1 MGVSD
6 KSTGDTISFSDIN
19 DELGNSST
27 ATLDMKT
34 AGDSFDGINT
44 DGVYSITEFYGV
56 SDASPAFSSFTAAGN
71 ASTTGRIDISWGT
84 SGPVNTFSLKRA
96 TSVDG
101 DGDLDENISIISTD
115 NDASHTDTGLSNSGT
130 NAGIYHYQAT
140 AVNTDPNPNN
150 STNSSVVSATLLPTV
165 TSPSATANTGIGGRI
180 DLAWTN
186 NGTITQVVVKR
197 ATNSGMSAGL
207 ATILTDTSAAFA
219 TTFADTGQT
228 GQKYY
233 QIHITNA
240 TGTTLSSVVN
250 ATATSAIARTI
261 GTNWGWTWDGDSYD
275 LEGWST
281 SQLIECVEN
290 TDPLAGAD
298 PPTFDPIADDGL
310 SGPSQGTNALTTT
323 LGGWNNSS
331 VAKLQ
336 SNTSTVF
343 DGGARFWRNDTDS
356 KIHQIAANGVISNT
370 ISYTPVAL
378 VLTEVSKTTS
388 QVVVRATGD
397 TRVAKTLKFFKD
409 GSLIATKTDHTKGSS
424 GNTSVTYDFTFTGLA
439 SSTTFAF
446 KVNSSNAEASSG
458 TDSNTLSVTTSGGA
472 TNWSSVP
479 ADFNLHLTTE
489 NNASDE
495 LLSGAL
501 TINLANG
508 TGNTTISCAQPSGTP
523 SLEVA
528 VSTSSDPGSGGSFAT
543 SQTVAAATT
552 YYLRFKLVEGGV
564 NNDLTAVNRT
574 ITFTNNSVSNTT
586 LDINCKII
594 NILR

>member
-1 MGVSD
+1 M
-6 KSTGDTISFSDIN
+6 
-19 DELGNSST
+19 
-27 ATLDMKT
+27 
-34 AGDSFDGINT
+34 
-44 DGVYSITEFYGV
+44 
-56 SDASPAFSSFTAAGN
+56 
-71 ASTTGRIDISWGT
+71 
-84 SGPVNTFSLKRA
+84 
-96 TSVDG
+96 
-101 DGDLDENISIISTD
+101 
-115 NDASHTDTGLSNSGT
+115 
-130 NAGIYHYQAT
+130 
-140 AVNTDPNPNN
+140 
-150 STNSSVVSATLLPTV
+150 NSSVVSATLLPTV

-261 GTNWGWTWDGDSYD
+261 EQNLNWGADGETNEDIK
-275 LEGWST
+275 GWAT
-281 SQLIECVEN
+281 SELIQCVEDTN
-290 TDPLAGAD
+290 SATEPSFGSDADGAVIES
-298 PPTFDPIADDGL
+298 T
-310 SGPSQGTNALTTT
+310 TTYALTTT
-323 LGGWNNSS
+323 SGGWNNGS

-343 DGGARFWRNDTDS
+343 DGDAKFWRNDTDS

-378 VLTEVSKTTS
+378 VLSEVSKTTS

-397 TRVAKTLKFFKD
+397 TRVAKTLKFYKD

-424 GNTSVTYDFTFTGLA
+424 GNTSVTYDYTFTGLA

-458 TDSNTLSVTTSGGA
+458 TDSNTLNVTTSGGA

-479 ADFNLHLTTE
+479 ADFDLHLAGDNST
-489 NNASDE
+489 SDTR
-495 LLSGAL
+495 LSSAL

-508 TGNTTISCAQPSGTP
+508 TGNTTISCEQPSGTP
-523 SLEVA
+523 ALQVA

-543 SQTVAAATT
+543 SQTVAAAST

-564 NNDLTAVNRT
+564 NNDLSAVDRT
-574 ITFTNNSVSNTT
+574 ITFTNNSVSNTA
-586 LDINCKII
+586 LDINCRIV
-594 NILR
+594 NVGQ

>member
-6 KSTGDTISFSDIN
+6 LSSGDAISFSDIN

-34 AGDSFDGINT
+34 AGDSFSGINT

-71 ASTTGRIDISWGT
+71 ASTTGRIDINWGT
-84 SGPVNTFSLKRA
+84 SGPVNTFRIMRA
-96 TSVDG
+96 ASIDG
-101 DGDLDENISIISTD
+101 SGDLSGTETQITTTNNGSFS
-115 NDASHTDTGLSNSGT
+115 DTSLSNSGA
-130 NAGIYHYQAT
+130 NAGVYYYQAR
-140 AVNTDPNPNN
+140 AVNTDPNPDNI
-150 STNSSVVSATLLPTV
+150 TYSSVASATLLPTA
-165 TSPSATANTGIGGRI
+165 TSFTATANTGIGGQI

-186 NGTITQVVVKR
+186 NGTITQVLVKR
-197 ATNSGMSAGL
+197 STNSNMIGGGL
-207 ATILTDTSAAFA
+207 ATILTDTSSPFA
-219 TTFADTGQT
+219 TSFSDTSQT

-233 QIHITNA
+233 QVHITNA
-240 TGTTLSSVVN
+240 TGTTLSSIEN
-250 ATATSAIARTI
+250 DTATSAIPRTI
-261 GTNWGWTWDGDSYD
+261 EQNLNWGADGETNEDIK
-275 LEGWST
+275 GWAASE
-281 SQLIECVEN
+281 LILCVEDTN
-290 TDPLAGAD
+290 SATEPSFGSDADGAVIES
-298 PPTFDPIADDGL
+298 T
-310 SGPSQGTNALTTT
+310 TTYALTTT
-323 LGGWNNSS
+323 SGGWNNGS

-336 SNTSTVF
+336 S
-343 DGGARFWRNDTDS
+343 DGTTAFNGGTRFFRNDTDE

-378 VLTEVSKTTS
+378 VLSEVSKTTS

-397 TRVAKTLKFFKD
+397 TRVAKTLKFYKD

-424 GNTSVTYDFTFTGLA
+424 GNTSVTYDYTFTGLA
-439 SSTTFAF
+439 SSTAFAF

-479 ADFNLHLTTE
+479 ADFNLHLTG
-489 NNASDE
+489 NNTSSDE

-508 TGNTTISCAQPSGTP
+508 TGNTTISCEQPSGTP
-523 SLEVA
+523 ALQVA

-552 YYLRFKLVEGGV
+552 YHLRFKLVEGGN
-564 NNDLTAVNRT
+564 NNDLSAVDRT
-574 ITFTNNSVSNTT
+574 ITFTNNSVSNTA
-586 LDINCKII
+586 LDINCII
-594 NILR
+594 NNVGR

>member
-6 KSTGDTISFSDIN
+6 LSSGDTISFSDIN

-34 AGDSFDGINT
+34 AGDSFSGINT

-71 ASTTGRIDISWGT
+71 ASTTGRIDINWGT
-84 SGPVNTFSLKRA
+84 SGPVNTFRIMRA
-96 TSVDG
+96 ASIDG
-101 DGDLDENISIISTD
+101 SGDLSGTETQITTTNNGSFS
-115 NDASHTDTGLSNSGT
+115 DTSLSNSGA
-130 NAGIYHYQAT
+130 NAGVYYYQAR
-140 AVNTDPNPNN
+140 AVNTDPNPDNI
-150 STNSSVVSATLLPTV
+150 TYSSVASATLLPTA
-165 TSPSATANTGIGGRI
+165 TSFTATANTGIGGQI

-186 NGTITQVVVKR
+186 NGTITQVLVKR
-197 ATNSGMSAGL
+197 STNSNMIGGGL
-207 ATILTDTSAAFA
+207 ATILTDTSSPFA
-219 TTFADTGQT
+219 TSFSDTSQT

-233 QIHITNA
+233 QVHITNA
-240 TGTTLSSVVN
+240 TGTTLSSIEN
-250 ATATSAIARTI
+250 DTATSAIPRTI
-261 GTNWGWTWDGDSYD
+261 EQNLNWGADGETNEDIK
-275 LEGWST
+275 GWAASE
-281 SQLIECVEN
+281 LILCVEDTN
-290 TDPLAGAD
+290 SATEPSFGSDADGAVIES
-298 PPTFDPIADDGL
+298 T
-310 SGPSQGTNALTTT
+310 TTYALTTT
-323 LGGWNNSS
+323 SGGWNNGS

-336 SNTSTVF
+336 S
-343 DGGARFWRNDTDS
+343 DGTTAFNGGTRFFRNDTDS

-378 VLTEVSKTTS
+378 VLSEVSKTTS

-397 TRVAKTLKFFKD
+397 TRVAKTLKFYKD

-424 GNTSVTYDFTFTGLA
+424 GNTSVTYDYTFTGLA
-439 SSTTFAF
+439 SSTAFAF

-479 ADFNLHLTTE
+479 ADFNLHLTG
-489 NNASDE
+489 NNTSSDE

-508 TGNTTISCAQPSGTP
+508 TGNTTISCEQPSGTP
-523 SLEVA
+523 ALQVA

-552 YYLRFKLVEGGV
+552 YHLRFKLVEGGN
-564 NNDLTAVNRT
+564 NNDLSAVDRT
-574 ITFTNNSVSNTT
+574 ITFTNNSVSNTA
-586 LDINCKII
+586 LDINCII
-594 NILR
+594 NNVGR

>member
-6 KSTGDTISFSDIN
+6 LSSGDAISFSDIN

-27 ATLDMKT
+27 ATLSMKT
-34 AGDSFDGINT
+34 AGDSFDGISS
-44 DGVYSITEFYGV
+44 DGVYSINEFYGL

-71 ASTTGRIDISWGT
+71 SSTTGRIDINWGT
-84 SGPVNTFSLKRA
+84 SGPINAFLLRRA
-96 TSVDG
+96 TNSDMDANVVSV
-101 DGDLDENISIISTD
+101 STT
-115 NDASHTDTGLSNSGT
+115 NDASESDTGLSNTTTDGHASASPGK
-130 NAGIYHYQAT
+130 YFYQGRLT
-140 AVNTDPNPNN
+140 NTDPNPDVVV
-150 STNSSVVSATLLPTV
+150 NSSVVSGLLLPTV
-165 TSPSATANTGIGGRI
+165 TSPSATANVGIGGRI

-186 NGTITQVVVKR
+186 NGTITQVLVKR
-197 ATNSGMSAGL
+197 STNSNMVGGGL

-233 QIHITNA
+233 QVHITNA
-240 TGTTLSSVVN
+240 TGTTLSSIVN

-261 GTNWGWTWDGDSYD
+261 EQNLSWGADGETNEDIK
-275 LEGWST
+275 GWST
-281 SQLIECVEN
+281 SELILCVEDTN
-290 TDPLAGAD
+290 SATEPSFGSDADGATID
-298 PPTFDPIADDGL
+298 AT
-310 SGPSQGTNALTTT
+310 TTYALTVTS
-323 LGGWNNSS
+323 GGWNNSS

-343 DGGARFWRNDTDS
+343 NGGARFFRNDTDS
-356 KIHQIAANGVISNT
+356 EIHQIAANGVISNT

-458 TDSNTLSVTTSGGA
+458 TDSNTLNVTTSGGA

-479 ADFNLHLTTE
+479 TDFNLHLTTQ
-489 NNASDE
+489 NNSSDE

-523 SLEVA
+523 ALQVA

-552 YYLRFKLVEGGV
+552 YHLRFKLVEGG
-564 NNDLTAVNRT
+564 NNIDLSAVDRT
-574 ITFTNNSVSNTT
+574 ITFTNNSVSNTA
-586 LDINCKII
+586 LDINCQIA
-594 NILR
+594 NFER

>member
-44 DGVYSITEFYGV
+44 DGVYSITEFYGL
-56 SDASPAFSSFTAAGN
+56 SDASPVFSSFTAAGN
-71 ASTTGRIDISWGT
+71 SSTTGRIDINWGT
-84 SGPVNTFSLKRA
+84 SGPVNTFLLRRA
-96 TSVDG
+96 TNSDMDANVASV
-101 DGDLDENISIISTD
+101 STT
-115 NDASHTDTGLSNSGT
+115 NDASESDTGLSNTT
-130 NAGIYHYQAT
+130 NDGVYFYQGRLT
-140 AVNTDPNPNN
+140 NTDPNPDVVV
-150 STNSSVVSATLLPTV
+150 NSSVVSATLLPTV

-261 GTNWGWTWDGDSYD
+261 EQNLNWGADGETNEDIK
-275 LEGWST
+275 GWAT
-281 SQLIECVEN
+281 SELIQCVEDTN
-290 TDPLAGAD
+290 SATEPSFGSDADGAVIES
-298 PPTFDPIADDGL
+298 T
-310 SGPSQGTNALTTT
+310 TTYALTTT
-323 LGGWNNSS
+323 SGGWNNGS

-336 SNTSTVF
+336 S
-343 DGGARFWRNDTDS
+343 DGTTAFNGGTRFFRNDTDS
-356 KIHQIAANGVISNT
+356 EILQIATNGVISNT

-378 VLTEVSKTTS
+378 VLSEVSKTTS

-397 TRVAKTLKFFKD
+397 TRVAKTLKFYKD

-424 GNTSVTYDFTFTGLA
+424 GNTSVTYDYTFTGLA

-458 TDSNTLSVTTSGGA
+458 TDSNTLNVTTSGGA

-479 ADFNLHLTTE
+479 ADFDLHLAGDNST
-489 NNASDE
+489 SDTR
-495 LLSGAL
+495 LSSAL

-508 TGNTTISCAQPSGTP
+508 TGNTTISCEQPSGTP
-523 SLEVA
+523 ALQVA

-543 SQTVAAATT
+543 SQTVAAAST

-564 NNDLTAVNRT
+564 NNDLSAVDRT
-574 ITFTNNSVSNTT
+574 ITFTNNSVSNTA
-586 LDINCKII
+586 LDINCRIV
-594 NILR
+594 NVGQ

>member
-6 KSTGDTISFSDIN
+6 LSSGDAISFSDIN

-27 ATLDMKT
+27 ATLDLKT

-44 DGVYSITEFYGV
+44 DGVYSITEFYGL
-56 SDASPAFSSFTAAGN
+56 SDASPVFSSFTAAGN
-71 ASTTGRIDISWGT
+71 SSTTGRIDINWGT
-84 SGPVNTFSLKRA
+84 SGPVNAFLLRRA
-96 TSVDG
+96 TNSDMDANVVSV
-101 DGDLDENISIISTD
+101 STT
-115 NDASHTDTGLSNSGT
+115 NDASESDTGLSNTT
-130 NAGIYHYQAT
+130 NDGVYFYQGRLT
-140 AVNTDPNPNN
+140 NTDPNPDVVV
-150 STNSSVVSATLLPTV
+150 NSSVVSATLLPTV

-233 QIHITNA
+233 QVHITNA

-261 GTNWGWTWDGDSYD
+261 EQNLNWGADGATNEDIK
-275 LEGWST
+275 GWAT
-281 SQLIECVEN
+281 SELILCVEDTN
-290 TDPLAGAD
+290 SATEPSFGSDAEGAE
-298 PPTFDPIADDGL
+298 IA
-310 SGPSQGTNALTTT
+310 STTTYALTTT
-323 LGGWNNSS
+323 SGGWNNGS

-343 DGGARFWRNDTDS
+343 NGGARFFRNDTDS
-356 KIHQIAANGVISNT
+356 EIHQIATNGVISNT

-397 TRVAKTLKFFKD
+397 TRVAKTLKFYKD

-424 GNTSVTYDFTFTGLA
+424 GNTSVTYDYTFTGLA

-479 ADFNLHLTTE
+479 ADFNLHLQGDNTS
-489 NNASDE
+489 SDE

-523 SLEVA
+523 ALQVA

-552 YYLRFKLVEGGV
+552 YHLRFKLVEGG
-564 NNDLTAVNRT
+564 NNISLSEVNRT
-574 ITFTNNSVSNTT
+574 ITFTNNSVSNTA
-586 LDINCKII
+586 LQINCII
-594 NILR
+594 TNVGR